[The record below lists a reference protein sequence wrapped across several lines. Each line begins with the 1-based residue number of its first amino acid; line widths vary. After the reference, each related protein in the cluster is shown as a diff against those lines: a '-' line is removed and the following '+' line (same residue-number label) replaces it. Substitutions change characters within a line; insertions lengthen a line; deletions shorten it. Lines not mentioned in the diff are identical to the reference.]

1 MSSDW
6 KTYRFV
12 ARGAVALLATL
23 AAVLSQGNAAPGG
36 NNFTTDKQTAQVA
49 PLILEGGRRLDFVR
63 TISEETEV
71 KPKRSVWKKIV
82 DLVAGPPEFHRM
94 VRPYGIALD
103 SLGRVIVSD
112 PGVPAVHI
120 LDFEKQ
126 KYEQLNGGKGLAF
139 RSPMGVAV
147 DAQDNIYVTDSALGI
162 VFVFDSRG
170 KHKSFIGKLPGGAG
184 FFQRP
189 TGIAVDTPA
198 KRLYVADTLG
208 HKIYALDLTGHVLSS
223 FGERGLRPGQFNFP
237 TEIVARGPEL
247 LVVDAMNF
255 RVQTFTRDGAFVR
268 SFGSLGERTGTLF
281 RPKGLALDSEGNIYV
296 ADALLETVQVFNPDG
311 QLLYFFGRSGA
322 GQGEFQLP
330 SGLCIDPRNRIYVA
344 DSLNQ
349 RIQIFQF
356 TSAPRSAKGS
366 GR

>member
-1 MSSDW
+1 MCF
-6 KTYRFV
+6 KLKNYRR
-12 ARGAVALLATL
+12 ATRGSAAAL
-23 AAVLSQGNAAPGG
+23 AAVLLMSQGSALAGGPERKASRAA
-36 NNFTTDKQTAQVA
+36 NQVPA
-49 PLILEGGRRLDFVR
+49 LILDGGRRLEFVR
-63 TISEETEV
+63 AVSAETEV
-71 KPKRSVWKKIV
+71 RAKRSVWKRIV

-126 KYEQLNGGKGLAF
+126 KYEQLRGGKGQDF

-162 VFVFDSRG
+162 VFVFDSKG
-170 KHKSFIGKLPGGAG
+170 KHKSFIGQRVSRAG
-184 FFQRP
+184 YFQRP
-189 TGIAVDTPA
+189 TGIAVDSAA

-208 HKIYALDLTGHVLSS
+208 HKVYVLDLTGHVLSS

-237 TEIVARGPEL
+237 TEIVARGQEL

-255 RVQTFTRDGAFVR
+255 RVQTFSRDGGFVR
-268 SFGSLGERTGTLF
+268 SFGSLGERTGSLF

-296 ADALLETVQVFNPDG
+296 ADALLETVQVFNEQG
-311 QLLYFFGRSGA
+311 RLLYFFGRSGA
-322 GQGEFQLP
+322 GLGEFQLP

-356 TSAPRSAKGS
+356 TSAPRPGKGS

>member
-1 MSSDW
+1 MFFER
-6 KTYRFV
+6 KTFRRA
-12 ARGAVALLATL
+12 ARGGAALLAAFL
-23 AAVLSQGNAAPGG
+23 LLSQVNALAGG
-36 NNFTTDKQTAQVA
+36 AGRKTNNSPNQVPA
-49 PLILEGGRRLDFVR
+49 LILDGGRRLEFVR
-63 TISEETEV
+63 AISAETEI

-82 DLVAGPPEFHRM
+82 DLVAGPPEFHRL

-126 KYEQLNGGKGLAF
+126 KYEQLSGGKGQAF
-139 RSPMGVAV
+139 RSPMAVAV

-162 VFVFDSRG
+162 VFVFDSKGR
-170 KHKSFIGKLPGGAG
+170 HKNFIGKQLGRAG
-184 FFQRP
+184 YFQRP
-189 TGIAVDTPA
+189 TGIAVDSTA

-208 HKIYALDLTGHVLSS
+208 HKVFVLDLTGHVLGS

-237 TEIVARGPEL
+237 TEIVVRGQEL

-255 RVQTFTRDGAFVR
+255 RVQTFSREGAFVR
-268 SFGSLGERTGTLF
+268 SFGSLGERTGSLF

-296 ADALLETVQVFNPDG
+296 ADALLETVQVFNEQG
-311 QLLYFFGRSGA
+311 RLLYFFGHSGA
-322 GQGEFQLP
+322 GLGEFQLP
-330 SGLCIDPRNRIYVA
+330 SGLCIDPRNRIYVS

-356 TSAPRSAKGS
+356 TSAPRPGKGS

>member
-1 MSSDW
+1 MFFKR
-6 KTYRFV
+6 KTNWR
-12 ARGAVALLATL
+12 ASRAGAALLAAL
-23 AAVLSQGNAAPGG
+23 LLLSQVNALAGG
-36 NNFTTDKQTAQVA
+36 AGRKANNSADQVPA
-49 PLILEGGRRLDFVR
+49 LILDGGRRLEFVR
-63 TISEETEV
+63 AISAETEV
-71 KPKRSVWKKIV
+71 RAKRSVWKRIV

-126 KYEQLNGGKGLAF
+126 KYEQLRGGKGQAF

-162 VFVFDSRG
+162 VFVFDSKGR
-170 KHKSFIGKLPGGAG
+170 HKSFIGQHQGRAG
-184 FFQRP
+184 FFRRP
-189 TGIAVDTPA
+189 TGIAVDSAA

-208 HKIYALDLTGHVLSS
+208 HKVVVLDLTGRVLSS

-237 TEIVARGPEL
+237 TEIVARGQEL

-255 RVQTFTRDGAFVR
+255 RVQTFSRDGGFVR
-268 SFGSLGERTGTLF
+268 SFGSLGERTGSLF

-296 ADALLETVQVFNPDG
+296 ADALLETVQVFNEQG
-311 QLLYFFGRSGA
+311 RLLYFFGRSGA
-322 GQGEFQLP
+322 GLGEFQLP

-356 TSAPRSAKGS
+356 TSAPRPAKGS